1 MAGTSVQGRRILK
14 GIMATIQVLVN
25 IIVYTVLIIAIVKIT
40 SWTYHFSYQIY
51 GNVTAESAPGRDV
64 TVEIKEQEG
73 TMEIASDLYEE
84 GAVIDKYS
92 FFIRM
97 KLTTGKKRPI
107 LPGTYTLNTS
117 MTYEE
122 ILDILTKEVSA
133 ETNGE

>member
-25 IIVYTVLIIAIVKIT
+25 IIIYTVLILAIVKIV

-51 GNVTAESAPGRDV
+51 GNVTVESAPGRDV
-64 TVEIKEQEG
+64 TVEIEEQEG
-73 TMEIASDLYEE
+73 TMEIASDLYEKE
-84 GAVIDKYS
+84 TVIDKYS

-133 ETNGE
+133 ETSGE

>member
-1 MAGTSVQGRRILK
+1 MAGTSVQSRRILK

-25 IIVYTVLIIAIVKIT
+25 IIVYTVLILAIAKIAF
-40 SWTYHFSYQIY
+40 WTYHFSYQIY
-51 GNVTAESAPGRDV
+51 GNVTVESAPGRDV
-64 TVEIKEQEG
+64 TVEIEEQEG
-73 TMEIASDLYEE
+73 TMEIASDLYEKE
-84 GAVIDKYS
+84 TVIDKYS

-133 ETNGE
+133 ETSGE

>member
-1 MAGTSVQGRRILK
+1 MTGTSVRGRRILR

-25 IIVYTVLIIAIVKIT
+25 IIIYTVLIIAIVKIT

-51 GNVTAESAPGRDV
+51 GNVTTESAPGRDV

-73 TMEIASDLYEE
+73 TMEIASDLYEK
-84 GAVIDKYS
+84 GTVIDKYS

-133 ETNGE
+133 ETSGE